1 MNKNIFIHIGLG
13 KTSTTTL
20 QKHIF
25 PELSKDL
32 NYEFIDPKKLFN
44 LVKKGNNLSS
54 NINSLDDIRFGY
66 LNNNLKLNK
75 INLNNAIVSWEGL
88 VGYLYNTNSL
98 EKMLNFTRELFGAEC
113 KIIITIREPLEYLNS
128 EYIMA
133 HRETGV
139 TEDQFLLNNC
149 KYLLLTNEASKDPW
163 TKDNI
168 SYLNLINLYK
178 KSFKNVFIVKFEN
191 IKHFLFVK
199 QIFNLDNLEKYKKIY
214 SLNRRNVSYGKY
226 HIYLLNILRLFLN
239 ENWSYI
245 FFNKFRKFIPFK
257 KNHIKLDNFPKI
269 KNIINEASSVYKK
282 Y

>member
-32 NYEFIDPKKLFN
+32 NYEFIDEKKLFN
-44 LVKKGNNLSS
+44 LIKKGNNLKN
-54 NINSLDDIRFGY
+54 NINNLDDIRFSY

-75 INLNNAIVSWEGL
+75 IKLSNAIVSWEGL
-88 VGYLYNTNSL
+88 VGYLYNTISL
-98 EKMLNFTRELFGAEC
+98 EKMLYFQTELFGNES

-133 HRETGV
+133 HRKTGV
-139 TEDQFLLNNC
+139 TENQFILNNC
-149 KYLLLTNEASKDPW
+149 KYFLLTNEVSEDPW

-178 KSFKNVFIVKFEN
+178 KSFNNVFIVKFEN
-191 IKHFLFVK
+191 IKQFIFIK
-199 QIFNLDNLEKYKKIY
+199 EIFNLDNLEKYKQLY
-214 SLNRRNVSYGKY
+214 SINKRNISYGKY
-226 HIYLLNILRLFLN
+226 HIYFLNILRLFFK
-239 ENWSYI
+239 EHWSFI

-257 KNHIKLDNFPKI
+257 KNYIKLDNFPKI
-269 KNIINEASSVYKK
+269 KNIINEASSIYKK